1 MKLNRTTGFVAT
13 IAILM
18 LTACGNKE
26 QATEQAPE
34 KIKVQ
39 VEKVNEREI
48 DQLGTFTGTVESE
61 VVNNIAPQTA
71 MRIKKVFVE
80 VGDHVVAGQKMA
92 EMDAVNLKQRQLQM
106 ENDQA
111 EFERVDELYKVGGIS
126 KSTWDARK
134 LAYDVSKT
142 AYENLLENT
151 MLRSPIGGLVT
162 KRNYDSGDMYSGA
175 QPIYVVEQINPVKLI
190 VNVSEVLFTKVSR
203 GMHVE
208 VLLDAFSGEAFDG
221 VVIRIHPTIDPATR
235 TFPVEIQI
243 KNGNERILPGMFARA
258 TFNYGKQKRV
268 MVPDRA
274 ILKQAGAADRYV
286 YVCQDGEAHY
296 RKVILGQLI
305 GNEYEVLEGLS
316 NNETVAITA
325 LSRLN
330 NGTLIEIMNN

>member
-92 EMDAVNLKQRQLQM
+92 EMDAVNLNQRQLQM
-106 ENDQA
+106 ENDRA